1 MVITT
6 REICAGHVPVQ
17 SPARKLGRRSLDARP
32 DPISTSPKAMQAYQ
46 LMKILD
52 PLVGVAE
59 AAFFMQRPNDLLGGV
74 TPVTAIKEGRIDEV
88 TRAVQ
93 AVACEKGVFA
103 EIAGVAQRY
112 FSYVI
117 WQASIERAFDLNPFE
132 VRHVEPKNL

>member
-1 MVITT
+1 MAEKI
-6 REICAGHVPVQ
+6 
-17 SPARKLGRRSLDARP
+17 

-59 AAFFMQRPNDLLGGV
+59 AAFFMQRANDLCGGV

-103 EIAGVAQRY
+103 DP
-112 FSYVI
+112 
-117 WQASIERAFDLNPFE
+117 WLP
-132 VRHVEPKNL
+132 PKTRR